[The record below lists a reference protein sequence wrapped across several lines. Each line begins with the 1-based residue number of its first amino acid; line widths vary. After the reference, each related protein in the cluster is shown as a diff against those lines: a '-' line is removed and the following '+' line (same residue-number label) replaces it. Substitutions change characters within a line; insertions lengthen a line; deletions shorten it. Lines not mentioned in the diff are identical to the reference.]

1 MGHGANLQNFSRSL
15 PHLFSFAAGAFDAK
29 HTQFGEIE
37 KSQARSRLQNVSRE
51 EPALLTNDLRF
62 EDLELNSD

>member
-1 MGHGANLQNFSRSL
+1 VQIFKIVPARS
-15 PHLFSFAAGAFDAK
+15 HTYFSFAAGAFDAK